1 MQLDGEPRATLYT
14 EAWAG
19 AVLRVAQLP
28 PADRQAFGA
37 LLALVE
43 AAWEHLRPAQLF
55 VERHTPDPAASWCVL
70 VQFLD
75 SEVIDLFRGLAF
87 SLTEYIPGPPCWDDD
102 SDPTNLDAD
111 AGLFGRYVEVL
122 SMAAARPDVPED
134 FRELVCNRRNEL
146 TRFVEE
152 FTCSIAAIE
161 GPAGGR
167 PAARTLAPEPRH
179 HHENS

>member
-1 MQLDGEPRATLYT
+1 MQPDGEPRATLYT

-19 AVLRVAQLP
+19 AVLRVAHLP
-28 PADRQAFGA
+28 SGHRQAFGS

-43 AAWEHLRPAQLF
+43 SAWEHLRPAQLF
-55 VERHTPDPAASWCVL
+55 VERHTPDPAAPWSVL

-87 SLTEYIPGPPCWDDD
+87 SLTEYIPNPPCWDDD

-122 SMAAARPDVPED
+122 YMATARPDVPED
-134 FRELVCNRRNEL
+134 FRGLVCSCRNGL

-152 FTCSIAAIE
+152 FTSGIAAIE
-161 GPAGGR
+161 TPAGGC
-167 PAARTLAPEPRH
+167 PVARTLIP
-179 HHENS
+179 

>member
-1 MQLDGEPRATLYT
+1 MPLDGEPRATIYT
-14 EAWAG
+14 EAWTG
-19 AVLRVAQLP
+19 AVARVTQLRP
-28 PADRQAFGA
+28 DGRRAFGS

-43 AAWEHLRPAQLF
+43 AAWQHLRPAQLF
-55 VERHTPDPAASWCVL
+55 VERHTPDPGAPWSVL

-122 SMAAARPDVPED
+122 YMAAARPDVPED
-134 FRELVCNRRNEL
+134 FRELVCNCRNGL
-146 TRFVEE
+146 AGFAEE
-152 FTCSIAAIE
+152 FTSSVAAIE
-161 GPAGGR
+161 EPAGGC
-167 PAARTLAPEPRH
+167 PAARTLAPESGPA
-179 HHENS
+179 E